1 MPAKIAPAAGNVYRK
16 GINNTPVEGVP
27 NLSAYRTNT
36 VSKDA
41 SGGERKQN
49 VNCRLEL
56 SHELHFAISIPKV
69 VECLCLFLKDVKYG
83 IGRTATL
90 ELGGDR
96 IRDNVLAR
104 LLGVFLQGSI
114 EDRPELRRRCVQGGS

>member
-1 MPAKIAPAAGNVYRK
+1 MPAKIAPVAGNIYGKR
-16 GINNTPVEGVP
+16 INNTPVEGVS

-36 VSKDA
+36 VSKDV

-69 VECLCLFLKDVKYG
+69 VECLCLFLKDVKYC
-83 IGRTATL
+83 IGRTARS

-96 IRDNVLAR
+96 IRDNVLPR

-114 EDRPELRRRCVQGGS
+114 EDRLEL